1 MAKKAK
7 AAAPPKKRE
16 STAAAPKA
24 EEGKV
29 LGTVSIPVQVSVCTG
44 DVVTFSELV
53 IEWSCLGLS
62 VEPDTITETSG
73 NGRMLDPK
81 RPPTTSEEGL
91 HIYFDPPLTGGNY
104 GFQFLFTYNEA
115 VEARAAAPSRK
126 KKPTRERRHKSWPRH
141 AVS

>member
-7 AAAPPKKRE
+7 EAPRKRKSE
-16 STAAAPKA
+16 GAAPKA

-29 LGTVSIPVQVSVCTG
+29 LGTVSIPVQVSVFTG
-44 DVVTFSELV
+44 DVVNFNEIV

-73 NGRMLDPK
+73 NGRLLDPK
-81 RPPTTSEEGL
+81 RPPTTSDEGM
-91 HIYFDPPLTGGNY
+91 HVYFDPPLAGGKY

-115 VEARAAAPSRK
+115 LEARTAAPEEK
-126 KKPTRERRHKSWPRH
+126 ETADAE
-141 AVS
+141 AA